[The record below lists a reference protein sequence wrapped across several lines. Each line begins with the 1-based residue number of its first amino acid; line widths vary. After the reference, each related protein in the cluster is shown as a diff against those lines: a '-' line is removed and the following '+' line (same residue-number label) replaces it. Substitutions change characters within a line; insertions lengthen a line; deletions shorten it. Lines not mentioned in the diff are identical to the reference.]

1 MYPAAIAEQDPDKAA
16 VVMAGSGR
24 VITYRELD
32 AESNRLAHLLR
43 ARGLRPGD
51 HLAMMLENHPS
62 FLAIAWAAQR
72 SGLYYTPISS
82 RLRPDE
88 LAYVVDNCR
97 ARAFVCSAAVAGVA
111 AAVTARTPG
120 VEVRLMVDR
129 DRAYPAGESGADAE
143 GAAFQDYGAAIA
155 GLPAEP
161 IADEVE
167 GADMLYSSG
176 TTGLPKGVLP
186 PLPLDEIGTP
196 PPLLALLQGLY
207 GMDGDTVYLSPAP
220 LYHAAPLRYG
230 MGVHRLGGTVVVMEH
245 FDAERALAAIERY
258 RVTHG
263 QFVPTMFI
271 RMLAL
276 PTAVRDRYAVSS
288 LRCAV
293 HAAAPCPIEVK
304 RAMIDWWGP
313 VLHEYYAGTE
323 GNGYVCC
330 DSAQWLA
337 HPGTVGRSVL
347 GPLHVCDADGAELP
361 VGEDGAVYFDGGAF
375 EYWQD
380 PDKTA
385 ASRDPLGRGWTT
397 LGDIGHLDAD
407 GYLYLTDR
415 AAYMII
421 SGGVNIYPQEAENIL
436 AVHPAVADVAVFGVP
451 DTEMGQRVQ
460 AVVEPAEGVAAGPE
474 LAAELIAYCRSR
486 IAHYK
491 CPTAVDFRDTLPRQP
506 TGKLLK
512 RVLIA
517 EYAGG
522 DGR

>member
-1 MYPAAIAEQDPDKAA
+1 MRLGTMAGVDADKAA

-51 HLAMMLENHPS
+51 HLAMMMENHPS

-72 SGLYYTPISS
+72 SGLYYTPVSS
-82 RLRPDE
+82 RLQPDE

-97 ARAFVCSAAVAGVA
+97 ARAFVCSAETAGVA
-111 AAVTARTPG
+111 AAVTARTSG
-120 VEVRLMVDR
+120 VELRLMVDGG
-129 DRAYPAGESGADAE
+129 PECAGYLGAGFE
-143 GAAFQDYGAAIA
+143 DYATATA
-155 GLPAEP
+155 GLPDTP
-161 IADEVE
+161 VDDQVE

-176 TTGLPKGVLP
+176 TTGTPKGVRP
-186 PLPLDEIGTP
+186 PLPLEEFGTP
-196 PPLLALLQGLY
+196 PPLLGLLQGLY
-207 GMDGDTVYLSPAP
+207 GMDADTVYLSPAP
-220 LYHAAPLRYG
+220 LYHAAPLRYSLA
-230 MGVHRLGGTVVVMEH
+230 VQRIGGTVVVMEH
-245 FDAERALAAIERY
+245 FDAERALAAVEAH

-276 PTAVRDRYAVSS
+276 PTAVRDRYDVTA

-293 HAAAPCPIEVK
+293 HAAAPCPVEVK

-330 DSAQWLA
+330 DSEQWLA

-347 GPLHVCDADGAELP
+347 GPLHVCDAGGDELP
-361 VGEDGAVYFDGGAF
+361 PGGDGTVYFDGGAF

-380 PDKTA
+380 PAKTA
-385 ASRDPLGRGWTT
+385 ASRDPRGRGWTT
-397 LGDIGHLDAD
+397 LGDIGHLDDD

-421 SGGVNIYPQEAENIL
+421 SGGVNIYPQEAENVL

-451 DTEMGQRVQ
+451 DAELGQRVQ
-460 AVVEPAEGVAAGPE
+460 AVVEPAADTAAGAE
-474 LAAELIAYCRSR
+474 LAAELIAHCRSR
-486 IAHYK
+486 IAHHK
-491 CPTAVDFRDTLPRQP
+491 CPAAVDFRDVLPRQP

-517 EYAGG
+517 EYVEAGSTG
-522 DGR
+522 